1 MEGADD
7 VSHCFKHEPLDT
19 RRQQIRLVCIT
30 PASSGDIKCQ
40 LRNAYLEDDRTP
52 DYRAVSYEWGPSS
65 PLRRIYIDG
74 QPLRVRQNL
83 YAFLETF
90 RTRLF
95 KFQSNSIYEAET
107 QWLWIDQICINQTVI
122 TERNH
127 QVRLMSEIYSRAAY
141 VYVWLGPCHS
151 EVEAAMTVLKSGLRR
166 YYEDRTTLSPTK
178 GPRRRRISGTE
189 EQCDPNKKPYSEPK
203 SSSLPAAAL
212 RCFFLNT
219 YWKRLWIVQEI
230 MLARYIRIM
239 CGETI
244 LSWEEL
250 RRFCL
255 SSASPLLAQVRYCI
269 PQQVIWLVEHALSA
283 KKYTYTSLLATF
295 SKSGCHDPKDKV
307 YGLQGLVASRFR
319 VEVDYARSIQ
329 RVFLGALDLLYERE
343 GHAAQVQV
351 GGGLERIDYS
361 DPTKAML
368 QVSSIL
374 NDQMEVNTRIPLVT
388 ALVELGNQMGFP
400 LVRMYATCIGGAIQK
415 RAKSLW
421 SQLISYYLQ
430 ERIPSLYIRRQLI
443 YDEKEFHNGRYDPSG
458 LIRDVWETYE
468 ELEYV
473 HGRFIHWIE
482 CDNHT
487 EQYVSQS
494 C

>member
-74 QPLRVRQNL
+74 QPLKVRQNL

-95 KFQSNSIYEAET
+95 KFQSNGLYEAET

-178 GPRRRRISGTE
+178 GPRRHRISGAE
-189 EQCDPNKKPYSEPK
+189 EQGHLNKNSYSEPE
-203 SSSLPAAAL
+203 SNSLPAAAL

-269 PQQVIWLVEHALSA
+269 PQQVMWLVEHALSA

-295 SKSGCHDPKDKV
+295 SKSDCHDPKDKV
-307 YGLQGLVASRFR
+307 YGLQGLVAPRSR
-319 VEVDYARSIQ
+319 VVVNYAKSIQ
-329 RVFLGALDLLYERE
+329 RVFLDAVGLLYGRE
-343 GHAAQVQV
+343 GQATEVEI
-351 GGGLERIDYS
+351 GGGLEKIDYS
-361 DPTKAML
+361 DPAETML
-368 QVSSIL
+368 QASSIL
-374 NDQMEVNTRIPLVT
+374 HAQMEVSTRIPLVT

-415 RAKSLW
+415 RTKSLW
-421 SQLISYYLQ
+421 SQLIKYYLQ
-430 ERIPSLYIRRQLI
+430 ERIPALYIRRQFV
-443 YDEKEFHNGRYDPSG
+443 YDEKEFHDRTYDPTG
-458 LIRDVWETYE
+458 LIRDLWEAYE

-473 HGRFIHWIE
+473 HTRFLHWIK
-482 CDNHT
+482 CDNHP
-487 EQYVSQS
+487 EQYVS
-494 C
+494 